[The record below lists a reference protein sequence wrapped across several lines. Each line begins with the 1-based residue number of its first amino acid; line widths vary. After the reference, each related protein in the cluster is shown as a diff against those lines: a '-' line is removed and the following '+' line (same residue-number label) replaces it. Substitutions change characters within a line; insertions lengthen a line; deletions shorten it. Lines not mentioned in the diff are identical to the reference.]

1 MRSGPDPLQQ
11 ERRLEKWPAGRPSPE
26 VMEAVQR
33 SCLAV
38 AERPERLAEVF
49 YGHLFEMAPW
59 LRPMFSV
66 DMTDQ
71 MQKMTDTL
79 LGAIGQLATTDTAD
93 LEVLLYQMGTD
104 HYVRYQVEPAHYV
117 YVAHALTRAVRDVS
131 GWEYS
136 SYLSS
141 AWIAL
146 SQWVTMHMCAGARAA
161 MADAPVETLASSLP
175 RPRSDSDSD
184 GARSPRR
191 GRPRR
196 P

>member
-11 ERRLEKWPAGRPSPE
+11 ERSPESRPAGRPSPE
-26 VMEAVQR
+26 VMDAVQK

-38 AERPERLAEVF
+38 AERPVLLAEVF

-59 LRPMFSV
+59 LRPMFAA

-79 LGAIGQLATTDTAD
+79 LAAVAQLSTADTAD
-93 LEVLLYQMGTD
+93 LEVLLYRMGTD
-104 HYVRYQVEPAHYV
+104 HYVRHQVEPSHYV
-117 YVAHALTRAVRDVS
+117 YVAHALTRAVRDVA
-131 GWEYS
+131 GLEYS

-146 SQWVTMHMCAGARAA
+146 CQWVSMHMCAGARAA
-161 MADAPVETLASSLP
+161 MADAPVERLASALP
-175 RPRSDSDSD
+175 RPRTNPDE
-184 GARSPRR
+184 ARR
-191 GRPRR
+191 GRP
-196 P
+196 